1 MIRELNKNIQI
12 KESIENSFRASQQ
25 QRQTLIMVLQ
35 RLYMTMQAQLQEALM
50 KSVSEEFEPS
60 PKELRVVGGM
70 LKMGSSSIHEQKSS
84 KNSTDLKQVLL
95 DHIHIRASKMRESKE
110 VQTDSLIIKPAQP
123 EPLPLASQSRDKKQ
137 NFEKY
142 VKNILSESRVRK
154 QSTNRN
160 STSNSHNYSRGSL
173 AQHDTKPQRPHTS
186 VPSKRPSSQQPHS
199 STTLLMPRP
208 ASKLT
213 TDSIRRPAA
222 DRMPRTSPKVYTS
235 SHTNI
240 HGAPATTAGYK
251 PRSASRK
258 TAQSAKSNRVVEKLA
273 ADANRYDGIAATGAD
288 HLSRAERLLEKMLGK
303 EKSHA
308 QSGKTLESYQSSDLV
323 NIKQAISEPCASDE
337 PRLRTSNK
345 PSITTGPVAFSFSGS
360 DLRAS
365 AGFVDAKSPKNAGAG
380 MSKVG
385 PGSKSK
391 TIGSGIPTSAS
402 SSNRRLFPGSVA
414 YQASSN
420 LKPDIVAALIPTS
433 PKEFSSPGTSFFSTR
448 RKSNIVVKSQ
458 KIAAVAS
465 GLPQLQQQTAE
476 GQLTNSPNS
485 PNRLFGRLDELSA
498 IQNFLEEPTEE
509 DFGISPVP
517 AVDGKQPAPHELSQI
532 SDFKGEVDERT
543 SHNLKQLA
551 RIFQKESFG
560 TDPDQKIS
568 CERKLN
574 FESVDVKRSGT
585 PYLDILKGS
594 IAPVEVHIN
603 LTDFTKPKGEPS
615 NLDLS
620 RSKMSV
626 LSQASQTPSNQAR
639 IDQANKRLSQAR
651 DSSQGRLGS
660 PISRT
665 SSRQIGSPSHS
676 EREVPASFNLSAGT
690 EQRGGTADSLPFCIP
705 PNRPEWDSSKKPF
718 TDFLAQD
725 PTALLKLSRS
735 FEVESGT
742 GALRDSAAA
751 ARFSRN
757 TIRYTEGSGEGI
769 EAVATKQN
777 GTRENQRL
785 PVSVDHFLA
794 GTWQQAANP
803 FRGLLSPK

>member
-1 MIRELNKNIQI
+1 
-12 KESIENSFRASQQ
+12 
-25 QRQTLIMVLQ
+25 
-35 RLYMTMQAQLQEALM
+35 M

-60 PKELRVVGGM
+60 LKELRVVGGM
-70 LKMGSSSIHEQKSS
+70 LKMGSASIHEPKYFKSS
-84 KNSTDLKQVLL
+84 AALKQVLL
-95 DHIHIRASKMRESKE
+95 DHIHIKASKMRESKE
-110 VQTDSLIIKPAQP
+110 VQTDSLIIKPTQP
-123 EPLPLASQSRDKKQ
+123 EPLPLASRSRDKKH

-160 STSNSHNYSRGSL
+160 STSNSQNYSRGSL
-173 AQHDTKPQRPHTS
+173 AQHDAKPQRPHTS

-213 TDSIRRPAA
+213 TDSSRRPAA
-222 DRMPRTSPKVYTS
+222 DRIPRTTPKIYTS

-240 HGAPATTAGYK
+240 HGAPAIAAGYK

-258 TAQSAKSNRVVEKLA
+258 TVQSAKSNRVVEKLT
-273 ADANRYDGIAATGAD
+273 ADVNRYDGTGAPGAD

-308 QSGKTLESYQSSDLV
+308 QSGKTLESYQSSELV
-323 NIKQAISEPCASDE
+323 NIKQAISGPCASDE
-337 PRLRTSNK
+337 PRLRASNK

-365 AGFVDAKSPKNAGAG
+365 AGFADAKSSKNAGAS
-380 MSKVG
+380 MSKPG
-385 PGSKSK
+385 PMSKSK
-391 TIGSGIPTSAS
+391 TIGSGMPTSAS

-420 LKPDIVAALIPTS
+420 LKPDIVGTMIPTS

-448 RKSNIVVKSQ
+448 RKSNIVVKPQ
-458 KIAAVAS
+458 KITAIAS
-465 GLPQLQQQTAE
+465 SLPPPHQQTAE
-476 GQLTNSPNS
+476 GQNNSPNS

-509 DFGISPVP
+509 DFGISPLP
-517 AVDGKQPAPHELSQI
+517 AVDGKQPTPHDLSQI

-551 RIFQKESFG
+551 RIFQKESLG
-560 TDPDQKIS
+560 TDTLDQKIS

-574 FESVDVKRSGT
+574 FESLDVKRSGT

-603 LTDFTKPKGEPS
+603 LADFTKPKGEPS

-690 EQRGGTADSLPFCIP
+690 EQRGGTADSLPFCVP

-742 GALRDSAAA
+742 GALRDSAAV
-751 ARFSRN
+751 RFSRN
-757 TIRYTEGSGEGI
+757 TVRYTEGSGEGI
-769 EAVATKQN
+769 EAIPTKQN
-777 GTRENQRL
+777 GPRDSQRL
-785 PVSVDHFLA
+785 PISVDHFLA